1 MYWPDEVRGSADL
14 GPGRDITVR
23 PQELRMARSLM
34 DTLSEDFDLSAL
46 HDDYQA
52 ALDQL
57 VSARLEG
64 EPVPEQA
71 PTAKAPDNVI
81 DLMSALQASIDAKG
95 GEAPSGETGAP
106 QDEAAP
112 ARKKAAPRK
121 KAAAPAKKAT
131 AGKRGGGTKKAASG
145 AKSSAGSSGGA
156 AKKSGGKRAS
166 SSGSGSRPRKAG

>member
-1 MYWPDEVRGSADL
+1 VHEDVLVLHTMYWPDEVRGSADL

-34 DTLSEDFDLSAL
+34 DTLSEDFDLAAL

-71 PTAKAPDNVI
+71 PTAKAPDNVV

-95 GEAPSGETGAP
+95 GT
-106 QDEAAP
+106 AAERP
-112 ARKKAAPRK
+112 APRK
-121 KAAAPAKKAT
+121 KAAAPAKKT
-131 AGKRGGGTKKAASG
+131 ASKP
-145 AKSSAGSSGGA
+145 AGSKS
-156 AKKSGGKRAS
+156 AKKTGGKRAP
-166 SSGSGSRPRKAG
+166 SSGRGSRPRKAG